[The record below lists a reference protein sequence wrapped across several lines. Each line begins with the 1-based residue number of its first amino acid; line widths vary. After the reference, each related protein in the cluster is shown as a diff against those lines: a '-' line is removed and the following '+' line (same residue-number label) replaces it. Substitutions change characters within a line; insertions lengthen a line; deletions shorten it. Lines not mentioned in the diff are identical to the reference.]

1 MSIRHYFLIFLIMF
15 LFGSA
20 YPVGKS
26 ALNTSLPPILF
37 SSLRMGL
44 VFLCLIPF
52 WKFKIPN
59 KKDVL
64 PLLIFSLTMGV
75 GVNFFLN
82 LALLNAKVLSPVLI
96 GSQLTIPF
104 ALLASSFFL
113 KEKISFKKWFFI
125 FLIFFGIIII
135 GLDPELKNEIYTLFL
150 VALMAI
156 FYAAS
161 NIFSRHLKTV
171 DVTLTNS
178 YMGLTGFVV
187 LITISIFFEK
197 NTLHHLSNIDFITWL
212 LIAHSSVLVS
222 IFGHMSMFY
231 LFKFYS
237 VGKAFPFYALFP
249 IFGIIQT
256 FFIFGEIPTLMVV
269 IGSCIVIPSVYLINK
284 TK

>member
-1 MSIRHYFLIFLIMF
+1 MSIKHYLLVFIIMF

-20 YPVGKS
+20 FPIGKL
-26 ALNTSLPPILF
+26 ALNTSLPPVLM

-44 VFLCLIPF
+44 VFLCLLPF
-52 WKFKIPN
+52 WKFKLPT
-59 KKDVL
+59 KKDIF
-64 PLLIFSLTMGV
+64 PLLFFSITMGV

-113 KEKISFKKWFFI
+113 NEKISFKKWFFI

-135 GLDPELKNEIYTLFL
+135 GFDPQLKNEIYTLFL
-150 VALMAI
+150 VALMAL
-156 FYAAS
+156 FYAFS
-161 NIFSRHLKTV
+161 NIFSRYLKLV
-171 DVTLTNS
+171 NVTLTNS
-178 YMGLTGFVV
+178 YMGLMGFVV
-187 LITISIFFEK
+187 LMVISILFEK
-197 NTLHHLSNIDFITWL
+197 NTIHHLKNINITTWF
-212 LIAHSSVLVS
+212 LIAHSSILVS

-231 LFKFYS
+231 LLKFYP

-256 FFIFGEIPTLMVV
+256 YFIFGEIPTLMVI
-269 IGSCIVIPSVYLINK
+269 IGSCIVIPSVYIINK

>member
-1 MSIRHYFLIFLIMF
+1 MSVRHYFLIFFIMF
-15 LFGSA
+15 FFGSA
-20 YPVGKS
+20 YPIGKL

-52 WKFKIPN
+52 WRFKIPN

-64 PLLIFSLTMGV
+64 PLLFFSITMGV

-82 LALLNAKVLSPVLI
+82 LALFNARVLSPLLI

-113 KEKISFKKWFFI
+113 KEKISLKKWFFI
-125 FLIFFGIIII
+125 FLIFFGVTII
-135 GLDPELKNEIYTLFL
+135 GFDPELKNEIYTLFL
-150 VALMAI
+150 VSLMAV

-161 NIFSRHLKTV
+161 NIFSRHLKSV

-178 YMGLTGFVV
+178 YIGLMGFVV
-187 LITISIFFEK
+187 LIIISIFFEK
-197 NTLHHLSNIDFITWL
+197 NTIYHLTNINFTTWL
-212 LIAHSSVLVS
+212 LIAHSSILVS

-231 LFKFYS
+231 LFKFYP

-256 FFIFGEIPTLMVV
+256 FFIFGEIPTLLVI
-269 IGSCIVIPSVYLINK
+269 IGSCIVIPSVFLINK
-284 TK
+284 SK

>member
-20 YPVGKS
+20 YPIGKL

-52 WKFKIPN
+52 WRFKFPK

-64 PLLIFSLTMGV
+64 PLLFFSITMGV

-104 ALLASSFFL
+104 ALLASSIFL
-113 KEKISFKKWFFI
+113 KEKISLKKWFFI
-125 FLIFFGIIII
+125 FLIFFGIVII
-135 GLDPELKNEIYTLFL
+135 GFDPELKNEIYTLFL
-150 VALMAI
+150 VSLMAL
-156 FYAAS
+156 FYAVS
-161 NIFSRHLKTV
+161 NIFSRHLKSV
-171 DVTLTNS
+171 NVTLTNS
-178 YMGLTGFVV
+178 YIGLMGFIV

-197 NTLHHLSNIDFITWL
+197 NTIHHLTNIKFTTWL
-212 LIAHSSVLVS
+212 LIAHSSILVS

-231 LFKFYS
+231 LFKFYP

-256 FFIFGEIPTLMVV
+256 FFIFSEIPTLMVI

>member
-1 MSIRHYFLIFLIMF
+1 MSIRHYFLVMLIMF

-20 YPVGKS
+20 YPVGKL
-26 ALNTSLPPILF
+26 ALNTSLPPILM

-52 WKFKIPN
+52 WRFKLPP
-59 KKDVL
+59 KKDIFH
-64 PLLIFSLTMGV
+64 LLFFSITMGV

-82 LALLNAKVLSPVLI
+82 LALLNANVLSPVLI

-104 ALLASSFFL
+104 ALLASSIFL
-113 KEKISFKKWFFI
+113 KEKISLKKWFFI
-125 FLIFFGIIII
+125 FLIFLGIIII
-135 GLDPELKNEIYTLFL
+135 GFDPELKNEIYSLFL
-150 VALMAI
+150 VTLMAF
-156 FYAAS
+156 FYSIS
-161 NIFSRHLKTV
+161 NIFSRHLKTL

-178 YMGLTGFVV
+178 YVGLTGFVILMV
-187 LITISIFFEK
+187 ISIFFEK
-197 NTLHHLSNIDFITWL
+197 NTIHHLTNINYSTWL
-212 LIAHSSVLVS
+212 LIAHSSILVS

-231 LFKFYS
+231 LFKFYP

-256 FFIFGEIPTLMVV
+256 FLIFGEIPTLLVI

-284 TK
+284 SK

>member
-1 MSIRHYFLIFLIMF
+1 MSIRHYLLVFLIMF

-20 YPVGKS
+20 YPIGKL

-37 SSLRMGL
+37 SSLRMGF
-44 VFLCLIPF
+44 VFLFLLPF
-52 WKFKIPN
+52 WRFKLPN
-59 KKDVL
+59 KKDIF
-64 PLLIFSLTMGV
+64 PLIFFSITMGV
-75 GVNFFLN
+75 CVNIFLN

-113 KEKISFKKWFFI
+113 KEKISLKKWFFI
-125 FLIFFGIIII
+125 FLIFFGVIII
-135 GLDPELKNEIYTLFL
+135 GFDPELKNEIYTLFL
-150 VALMAI
+150 VSLMAL
-156 FYAAS
+156 FYATS
-161 NIFSRHLKTV
+161 NIISRHLKSV
-171 DVTLTNS
+171 NVTLTNS
-178 YMGLTGFVV
+178 FMGLTGFVI
-187 LITISIFFEK
+187 LISISFFFEQ
-197 NTLHHLSNIDFITWL
+197 NTIHHLKNINTTTWL
-212 LIAHSSVLVS
+212 LILHSSVLVS

-231 LFKFYS
+231 LFKFYP

-256 FFIFGEIPTLMVV
+256 FFIFSEIPTLMVI

>member
-1 MSIRHYFLIFLIMF
+1 MSIRHYLLVFLIMF

-20 YPVGKS
+20 YPIAKLT
-26 ALNTSLPPILF
+26 LNTSLPPILM
-37 SSLRMGL
+37 SALRMGL

-52 WKFKIPN
+52 WKFKLPT
-59 KKDVL
+59 KKDIL
-64 PLLIFSLTMGV
+64 PLLFFSLTMGV

-82 LALLNAKVLSPVLI
+82 LALLNANVLSPVLI

-113 KEKISFKKWFFI
+113 KEKISLKKWFFI
-125 FLIFFGIIII
+125 FLIFFGVTII
-135 GLDPELKNEIYTLFL
+135 GFDPELKNEIYTLSL
-150 VALMAI
+150 VSLMAV

-161 NIFSRHLKTV
+161 NIFSRHLKSV

-178 YMGLTGFVV
+178 YIGLMGFVV
-187 LITISIFFEK
+187 LIIISIFFEK
-197 NTLHHLSNIDFITWL
+197 NTIYHLTNINFTTWL
-212 LIAHSSVLVS
+212 LIAHSSILVS

-231 LFKFYS
+231 LLKFYP

-256 FFIFGEIPTLMVV
+256 FFIFGEIPTLLVI
-269 IGSCIVIPSVYLINK
+269 IGSCIVIPSVFLINK
-284 TK
+284 SK